1 MSKLTDRQKKQIAAE
16 YVAGDG
22 KISQRTLAAR
32 YHVSQKTVSKILSD
46 ANISQKVFEKKAE
59 NTLSML
65 AYLDSRKDEAQ
76 SLIDMILYSSVKD
89 IEKASLRDKMG
100 ALKILSD
107 TFCKTSEIDAGDSKK
122 KLDELCEAIERAGN
136 NG

>member
-1 MSKLTDRQKKQIAAE
+1 MAKLTDMQKRRIAAE

-22 KISQRTLAAR
+22 NISQRTLAVK

-46 ANISQKVFEKKAE
+46 ANITKKVSEKKAE

-65 AYLDSRKDEAQ
+65 AYLDSRKDAAQ
-76 SLIDMILYSSVKD
+76 ALIDQILVATPGD
-89 IEKASLRDKMG
+89 IDKASLRDKMG

-107 TFCKTSEIDAGDSKK
+107 TFCKPVDSVSAAEEKRHITVEFVESAK
-122 KLDELCEAIERAGN
+122 DEH
-136 NG
+136 

>member
-22 KISQRTLAAR
+22 NISQRTLAAR
-32 YHVSQKTVSKILSD
+32 YHVSQKTVSKILSE
-46 ANISQKVFEKKAE
+46 ANITQKVLEKKAE

-76 SLIDMILYSSVKD
+76 SLIDRILTSSAKD
-89 IEKASLRDKMG
+89 IEKASLRDKIG

-107 TFCKTSEIDAGDSKK
+107 VFCKTSESTSANDNKRHITVEFVESQKDGH
-122 KLDELCEAIERAGN
+122 
-136 NG
+136 